1 MESKDEKDSSNS
13 TYTGRKLEELRDPA
27 TIGFYEP
34 NALKELDDGRIIYFT
49 SKGCKII
56 VMSIDLNGHEDDI
69 MFEIDIGFVESII
82 QLKNKLV
89 IYGTNYGLIEIISL
103 NKNSYESKQKITNEK
118 NSIQKLVEM
127 TNSSF
132 VSLMG
137 TNDIKLYEKKN
148 EQYENTVTINYKK
161 ENISWLTSGIESF
174 IDNQLLVTTP
184 FTFLFVDMQNKKILK
199 EIKAKEDDKI
209 EKEKNEEGER
219 KYKKEDISLFNENC
233 LRYDNTIIVAGIFQ
247 LFLID
252 CTNQSIIKIVK
263 LVDDDYACLTLTR
276 FVSDTFVTGSGFGEM
291 VQYKLNKDGSDLE
304 VISTGALYVDRV
316 RTNVYSRCGRY
327 IIGEYN
333 GLVILSFH

>member
-27 TIGFYEP
+27 TIDFYEP
-34 NALKELDDGRIIYFT
+34 SNLKELNDGRIIYYT
-49 SKGCKII
+49 LKGYKII

-69 MFEIDIGFVESII
+69 IFDIDPGKVESII
-82 QLKNKLV
+82 QLKNNLV
-89 IYGTNYGLIEIISL
+89 IIGTNQGLIEIISL
-103 NKNSYESKQKITNEK
+103 KKNSYESKQRIINEE
-118 NSIQKLVEM
+118 NSIIKLVEM
-127 TNSSF
+127 ANSNF

-161 ENISWLTSGIESF
+161 ENISWFTSGIESF

-199 EIKAKEDDKI
+199 EIKAKEDDKE
-209 EKEKNEEGER
+209 EKEKNEKEER
-219 KYKKEDISLFNENC
+219 KYRKEDISIFNENC
-233 LRYDNTIIVAGIFQ
+233 LRYDNIIIVAGIFQ

-252 CTNQSIIKIVK
+252 CTNQSIIKKVKIV
-263 LVDDDYACLTLTR
+263 DSNFPCLTLTR

-291 VQYKLNKDGSDLE
+291 VQYKLNKDGNDLE
-304 VISTGALYVDRV
+304 VISKGALYVDRV
-316 RTNVYSRCGRY
+316 ATNVYSRCGRY

-333 GLVILSFH
+333 GLVILSFY

>member
-1 MESKDEKDSSNS
+1 MS
-13 TYTGRKLEELRDPA
+13 DPA

-49 SKGCKII
+49 LKGYKII

-69 MFEIDIGFVESII
+69 MFEIDSGSVESII

-89 IYGTNYGLIEIISL
+89 IYGTDHGLIEIISL
-103 NKNSYESKQKITNEK
+103 NKNSYESKQKIINK
-118 NSIQKLVEM
+118 DNMIIKLVEM
-127 TNSSF
+127 ADSNF

-161 ENISWLTSGIESF
+161 ENIAWFTSGIESF

-199 EIKAKEDDKI
+199 EIKAKEEDKK
-209 EKEKNEEGER
+209 EKEKNEEER
-219 KYKKEDISLFNENC
+219 KFRKEDISIFNENC
-233 LRYDNTIIVAGIFQ
+233 VRYNNTIIVAGISQ

-252 CTNQSIIKIVK
+252 CTNHTIIKKIKIV
-263 LVDDDYACLTLTR
+263 DNFPCLTLTR

-291 VQYKLNKDGSDLE
+291 VQYKLNKEGNELE
-304 VISTGALYVDRV
+304 VISKGALYVDRV

-333 GLVILSFH
+333 GLVILSFY

>member
-137 TNDIKLYEKKN
+137 TNDIKLYEKKMN
-148 EQYENTVTINYKK
+148 NMKI
-161 ENISWLTSGIESF
+161 
-174 IDNQLLVTTP
+174 QL
-184 FTFLFVDMQNKKILK
+184 Q
-199 EIKAKEDDKI
+199 
-209 EKEKNEEGER
+209 
-219 KYKKEDISLFNENC
+219 
-233 LRYDNTIIVAGIFQ
+233 
-247 LFLID
+247 
-252 CTNQSIIKIVK
+252 
-263 LVDDDYACLTLTR
+263 
-276 FVSDTFVTGSGFGEM
+276 
-291 VQYKLNKDGSDLE
+291 
-304 VISTGALYVDRV
+304 
-316 RTNVYSRCGRY
+316 
-327 IIGEYN
+327 
-333 GLVILSFH
+333 